1 MGINGF
7 VIGLS
12 KHKPMD
18 SDDEI
23 KINTEE
29 YNTCFTVKYN
39 KYKDKLFHYRLL
51 PDAKSGD
58 LKLV

>member
-1 MGINGF
+1 
-7 VIGLS
+7 
-12 KHKPMD
+12 MD

-23 KINTEE
+23 KIDTEE
-29 YNTCFTVKYN
+29 DNTCFTVKYN
-39 KYKDKLFHYRLL
+39 KYKDKVFHYRLL